1 MFSHAK
7 RSSSEVK
14 DQATAAARGTTDD
27 VDGHLIGHRF
37 AQDQGIKNMFPQNA
51 NFNNSAFRKVENEW
65 ADWINKKGGS
75 VEVEVNLVGNSSR
88 PDKVEVSYRLLDAAG
103 NEVRDVAHVFTNRAG
118 ETLIVST
125 SDLRSRQGK

>member
-51 NFNNSAFRKVENEW
+51 NFNNSAFKKMENEW
-65 ADWINKKGGS
+65 ADWITKKGGS
-75 VEVEVNLVGNSSR
+75 VEVDVQLVGNSSR
-88 PDKVEVSYRLLDAAG
+88 PDKVKVSYQLTDANG
-103 NEVRDVAHVFTNRAG
+103 NVVREVTEQFNNRAG
-118 ETLIVST
+118 
-125 SDLRSRQGK
+125 RFH

>member
-1 MFSHAK
+1 MGPFPAGN
-7 RSSSEVK
+7 VP
-14 DQATAAARGTTDD
+14 
-27 VDGHLIGHRF
+27 DG
-37 AQDQGIKNMFPQNA
+37 AMQQKTVQ
-51 NFNNSAFRKVENEW
+51 W
-65 ADWINKKGGS
+65 
-75 VEVEVNLVGNSSR
+75 VEVNLVGNSSR

>member
-51 NFNNSAFRKVENEW
+51 NFNNGAFKKVENEW

-75 VEVEVNLVGNSSR
+75 VEVDICRV
-88 PDKVEVSYRLLDAAG
+88 PDDCAPA
-103 NEVRDVAHVFTNRAG
+103 
-118 ETLIVST
+118 
-125 SDLRSRQGK
+125 